1 VHEDIVWTY
10 PDPIPAAEGITG
22 LLCFWAERGAEV
34 VVAKAA

>member
-1 VHEDIVWTY
+1 VWSY

-22 LLCFWAERGAEV
+22 LLCFWTERGAEV